1 MVSIQDLTDKLEEF
15 KNGTAT
21 AHDVAIEIEDLVM
34 QHVDRLEER
43 LELQRYDRERRL

>member
-43 LELQRYDRERRL
+43 LEIQRYDRERRP